1 MKRIVKQVIDGVHD
15 EMYMAAVFNDS
26 NWIWEQ
32 DYEGSTI
39 SVEGH
44 EVRMANGF
52 YMWDV
57 QCLVDHDNDHESPLL
72 EKAIL
77 AAIPD
82 MAKIRREVEDNMIFS

>member
-15 EMYMAAVFNDS
+15 EMYMAAVFNDT

-32 DYEGSTI
+32 DYDRSTI

-44 EVRMANGF
+44 EVRMANGMYF
-52 YMWDV
+52 WDV
-57 QCLVDHDNDHESPLL
+57 QVLVDHDNDHESPLL
-72 EKAIL
+72 ENAIL

-82 MAKIRREVEDNMIFS
+82 MAKVRREVEDNMIFS